1 MTGVLLHV
9 MKSRAGAP
17 AYLLSQC
24 PAPPRPPP
32 PQQAREADCFCARPA
47 TAAMSKLIR
56 PQWPPPRS
64 RHGLQL
70 RRPSGR
76 PPAELIIGA
85 GDYPMNDG
93 A

>member
-1 MTGVLLHV
+1 

-56 PQWPPPRS
+56 PQWPPPPPPRS

-70 RRPSGR
+70 SGA
-76 PPAELIIGA
+76 PPVGPAA
-85 GDYPMNDG
+85 GGVNNLRWGLSDE
-93 A
+93 